1 MITSTSNQKIKQV
14 ALLRDKARARREEG
28 AYVVEGLRMFREI
41 PAGDV
46 REVYVTQDFYN
57 KNESLCS
64 TYKDLQVVSDKVFEK
79 IADTVTPQGVVAVVS
94 MKETSLEDVLKGDFL
109 LFLENIQD
117 PGNLGTLFRTA
128 EGAGVKGIII
138 SKGSADIYNPK
149 VIRSTMGSIFRM
161 PYIYVEDIASVIA
174 KEASNMNIYAAALEG
189 AKDYTTV
196 SYTGRCGIL
205 IGNEGNGLKNE
216 TIKASGKSVYIPMQ
230 GSVESLNASISGAI
244 LMYEAA
250 RQRR

>member
-1 MITSTSNQKIKQV
+1 MITSTSNPKIKQV

-161 PYIYVEDIASVIA
+161 PYICVEDIASVIL

-216 TIKASGKSVYIPMQ
+216 TIKAAGKSVYIPMQ

-250 RQRR
+250 RQRK

>member
-1 MITSTSNQKIKQV
+1 MITSTSNPKIKQV

-41 PAGDV
+41 PASDV

-138 SKGSADIYNPK
+138 SKGSADIYNP
-149 VIRSTMGSIFRM
+149 SSC
-161 PYIYVEDIASVIA
+161 P
-174 KEASNMNIYAAALEG
+174 
-189 AKDYTTV
+189 
-196 SYTGRCGIL
+196 
-205 IGNEGNGLKNE
+205 
-216 TIKASGKSVYIPMQ
+216 
-230 GSVESLNASISGAI
+230 
-244 LMYEAA
+244 
-250 RQRR
+250 

>member
-1 MITSTSNQKIKQV
+1 MITSTSNPKIKQV

-109 LFLENIQD
+109 LFLDFDEFVKIESNID
-117 PGNLGTLFRTA
+117 INTYVYNKKFNKCETIVLNWVMYGDNNLVKYDNRTMIERFTKPIGNWTRGKSIVRTNIPKLIISSTFMIGINTQYFCDSNGNRLFPSSYYGFEVPNNPEAYIKHFYTKTA
-128 EGAGVKGIII
+128 EEFC
-138 SKGSADIYNPK
+138 N
-149 VIRSTMGSIFRM
+149 
-161 PYIYVEDIASVIA
+161 
-174 KEASNMNIYAAALEG
+174 
-189 AKDYTTV
+189 
-196 SYTGRCGIL
+196 
-205 IGNEGNGLKNE
+205 
-216 TIKASGKSVYIPMQ
+216 
-230 GSVESLNASISGAI
+230 
-244 LMYEAA
+244 
-250 RQRR
+250 